1 MPLPEWTEKT
11 QKRGLD
17 PLGLQNAGIVL
28 YQDLVPGISNVTL
41 RVRYFGL
48 YCWASETFALAV
60 GETDPAKWRSWIR
73 RLEALHALVAQL
85 AGGEAGI
92 AGIEWAQRRLAV
104 GGDPIDFAEG
114 ASVRAEASLFPDADR
129 YLANDMGVFGQA
141 YLTQMVEVG
150 LFGDGENHGIPLRSE
165 RGRALAQA
173 FAASIGDGLSE
184 LIISCIKT
192 AKVTHAEL
200 AALAPILPS
209 RIGAGEERDLY
220 EAILFAAHG
229 EASPADL
236 SRRDTLRLL
245 LLTAREMKKRPS
257 SIDVRRRLFRV
268 GDAVPKQLEPQRLRW
283 EAYHTQDM
291 WQVACAALLRWAI
304 SIIDEFEEGRSIP
317 EIHAE
322 VAAVL
327 RVQMAN
333 RAEESWARL
342 AAEVNTGDDAFDDR
356 LRRTTGTRQAPA
368 DAAFAAVE
376 QLAAIE
382 TRVRLGHE
390 LQGEIERSFRL
401 SSGGRS
407 IRSELQWLESRRERP
422 VAELMA
428 EFVIERVVKRHLWV
442 ATQKLRRQSDYTFLV
457 EARDGRLAFRSNYEP
472 VLTTPRLDPAV
483 TFLNDI
489 HLLDTGGCSPQGV
502 RVGGLA

>member
-48 YCWASETFALAV
+48 YCWASETFARAV
-60 GETDPAKWRSWIR
+60 RETNPAKWRSWIR

-85 AGGEAGI
+85 AGGEPGI
-92 AGIEWAQRRLAV
+92 AGIEWAQRRLAL
-104 GGDPIDFAEG
+104 GDDPIDFAEG

-150 LFGDGENHGIPLRSE
+150 LFGNGENHGIPLRSE
-165 RGRALAQA
+165 RGRALAEA
-173 FAASIGDGLSE
+173 FAASIGDGLGE
-184 LIISCIKT
+184 LMIFCIKT
-192 AKVTHAEL
+192 AKATRADL
-200 AALAPILPS
+200 GALAPILPS

-229 EASPADL
+229 EATPADL
-236 SRRDTLRLL
+236 SRRDTLRLIL
-245 LLTAREMKKRPS
+245 LIAREMKKKPS
-257 SIDVRRRLFRV
+257 SIDVRRRLFRA
-268 GDAVPKQLEPQRLRW
+268 GNEVPKQLEPQRLRW

-317 EIHAE
+317 EIYAE
-322 VAAVL
+322 VAADL
-327 RVQMAN
+327 RGQMAN

-342 AAEVNTGDDAFDDR
+342 AAEVDISDDAFDDR
-356 LRRTTGTRQAPA
+356 LRRTTGTSQAPE

-382 TRVRLGHE
+382 TRVRLGLE
-390 LQGEIERSFRL
+390 LRGEIERSFRL
-401 SSGGRS
+401 TGGGRS

-428 EFVIERVVKRHLWV
+428 EFRRRARGQAASLGRHPEVTAAKRLHLP
-442 ATQKLRRQSDYTFLV
+442 
-457 EARDGRLAFRSNYEP
+457 G
-472 VLTTPRLDPAV
+472 
-483 TFLNDI
+483 
-489 HLLDTGGCSPQGV
+489 
-502 RVGGLA
+502 